1 MKPLFEDDPYY
12 RMMQLIDAIHVKS
25 RKYAERQ
32 IRPLNM
38 TYPQLAA
45 LMVLNI
51 EDGVRQRELADML
64 ETDTTTITVLCDSL
78 QKRGWVNRIADSSDR
93 RLKRIVITDTGRRA
107 YEEALERLH
116 SGLGYMHDKTPDEE
130 SRKVMPF
137 LEELHHNI
145 SSLLDGNLK

>member
-25 RKYAERQ
+25 RKYAERR

-51 EDGVRQRELADML
+51 QDGLRQRELADML
-64 ETDTTTITVLCDSL
+64 ETDTTTVTVLCDSL
-78 QKRGWVNRIADSSDR
+78 QKRGWINRIADSSDR
-93 RLKRIVITDTGRRA
+93 RLKRIVLTDAGRNA
-107 YEEALERLH
+107 YADALQKLH
-116 SGLGYMHDKTPDEE
+116 SGLGYMHERTPDEE
-130 SRKVMPF
+130 SRKAMPF
-137 LEELHHNI
+137 LEKLHENI
-145 SSLLDGNLK
+145 SSLLDARE